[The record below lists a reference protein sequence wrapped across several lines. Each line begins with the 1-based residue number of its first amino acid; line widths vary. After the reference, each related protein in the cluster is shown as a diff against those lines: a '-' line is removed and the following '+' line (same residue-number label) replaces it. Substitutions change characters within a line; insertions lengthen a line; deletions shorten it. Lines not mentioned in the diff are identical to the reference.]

1 MCLFL
6 RAIPRYMR
14 KMRRRWESRFLLFVV
29 FSLSISCDWLREEEP
44 APKPGTVLGPKKE
57 VSVPSDFTGPI
68 DPEWPPSH
76 PGDERLQLEAS
87 RLFRE
92 EQKKQRQQGVA
103 KSRQRSPHLFVEEGK
118 IGDFHYLEV
127 VMGQMRS
134 PDDPMP
140 LVVVL
145 HGRGSKPTIPAQ
157 SFRDQLPLRFFIPQ
171 APDRIGNGYTWLA
184 TYTQSGQIQLLTRS
198 LSARVDQLAPAIFAF
213 QKLRPTLGKPIVTG
227 FSQGGIL
234 SYALATRYPN
244 RFAAA
249 FPLAGWL
256 PPALYPAH
264 NSKQKFP
271 YIYAQQPAEDR
282 IIPVEKARA
291 TVKALRGR
299 GLRVD
304 YRESPGGHRVTP
316 AMDEEVLR
324 ATRKYLAGYFKTK
337 PPVNAPRS
345 QRSAAATPQ

>member
-1 MCLFL
+1 
-6 RAIPRYMR
+6 
-14 KMRRRWESRFLLFVV
+14 MRRARESGLLLFVV
-29 FSLSISCDWLREEEP
+29 LWSALSCDWPLDEEP
-44 APKPGTVLGPKKE
+44 PAPPPDVRIEPKRE
-57 VSVPSDFTGPI
+57 IRAPSDYTGPI

-76 PGDERLQLEAS
+76 PGDAQLQLEAS

-92 EQKKQRQQGVA
+92 ELKQQRKKDAREGRLP
-103 KSRQRSPHLFVEEGK
+103 SSPTLFVEEGK
-118 IGDFHYLEV
+118 IGDFRYLEV
-127 VMGQMRS
+127 IIGRIQS

-145 HGRGSKPTIPAQ
+145 HGRGGKPTVPAQ

-171 APDRIGNGYTWLA
+171 APDKMGNGYTWLA
-184 TYTQSGQIQLLTRS
+184 TYTQSGQTQLLTRS

-234 SYALATRYPN
+234 SYALATRYPQ

-256 PPALYPAH
+256 PPALYPPRYP
-264 NSKQKFP
+264 KQKFP
-271 YIYAQQPAEDR
+271 YIYAQHPTDDKV
-282 IIPVEKARA
+282 IPVDKARA
-291 TVKALRGR
+291 TVKALRAR
-299 GLRVD
+299 GLYVD
-304 YRESPGGHRVTP
+304 FRESPGGHKVTP

-324 ATRKYLAGYFKTK
+324 ATRKYLAGYFKK
-337 PPVNAPRS
+337 
-345 QRSAAATPQ
+345 

>member
-1 MCLFL
+1 MT
-6 RAIPRYMR
+6 R
-14 KMRRRWESRFLLFVV
+14 KWKSGAALLVLL
-29 FSLSISCDWLREEEP
+29 SLLISCDFPGDDEAPTPR
-44 APKPGTVLGPKKE
+44 PKPKIEPKKE
-57 VSVPSDFTGPI
+57 VKAPPDFTGPI

-76 PGDERLQLEAS
+76 PGDAELQKRAS

-92 EQKKQRQQGVA
+92 TLKNQQTKGSTPRPSSST
-103 KSRQRSPHLFVEEGK
+103 KPRSTDLFVEEGQ
-118 IGDFHYLEV
+118 IGEFKYLEV
-127 VMGQMRS
+127 IIGKMQS

-145 HGRGSKPTIPAQ
+145 HGRGGKPTIPAQ

-171 APDRIGNGYTWLA
+171 APDKMGSGYTWLA

-249 FPLAGWL
+249 FPLAAWL
-256 PPALYPAH
+256 PPALYPAEYP
-264 NSKQKFP
+264 KQKYP
-271 YIYAQQPAEDR
+271 YIYAQHPRDDK

-291 TVKALRGR
+291 TVKNLRAR

-304 YRESPGGHRVTP
+304 YRESPGGHVVTP
-316 AMDEEVLR
+316 EMDEEVLR
-324 ATRKYLAGYFKTK
+324 ATRKYLAGYFKSRK
-337 PPVNAPRS
+337 
-345 QRSAAATPQ
+345 